1 MKFSLRNKINE
12 NSRNDITTISTVL
25 ILWENSLNEV
35 KKVINN
41 NKKKQ
46 TLIIIIN
53 K

>member
-1 MKFSLRNKINE
+1 MIIN
-12 NSRNDITTISTVL
+12 TAL
-25 ILWENSLNEV
+25 ILWENNSVKV
-35 KKVINN
+35 KKVTNN